1 MRTMAIAMCAA
12 LAAACGSTTSQQG
25 GGGEG
30 DPNIGKVVHDD
41 HVTVPAPTAQQK
53 LDDIAETFY
62 WAYMDANPAD
72 AVDNGYH
79 QYDGRLPNA
88 SPDALAAYVAML
100 KKTKAAIESLPAAE
114 LTRTGQ
120 IEREVLLSEIR
131 GELFDLETLRMPS
144 RSPIGYMWSINVA
157 DYIARDYA
165 PLADRA
171 QGIIGVCDG
180 AGDYLSQAM
189 ENLEPKI
196 PRTWL
201 GISLLQTNGLIEFIN
216 DDVAK
221 EMKGLDEQ
229 TLAKLKAS
237 LGRCVNA
244 LSEYRD
250 FLQDRMKDATD
261 DFALGEQLFLQ
272 MIRDKEGLDISIER
286 LDEIGKADLERN
298 LAAMTAAANKVNAKK
313 PVAKVIA
320 QVARDKP
327 KADKVLDLA
336 REQSAKMRQFLIDEK
351 IVTIPS
357 EDVAEVRESPPFM
370 RWNFAFL
377 SSAGAFED
385 KPLPSFYYISPPD
398 PKWPKAEQ
406 KAYIPFRSDL
416 LFTTI
421 HELWPGHFLH
431 ALHAKQ
437 NPSKVL
443 KTFCSYAMSEG
454 WAHYTEEMMLEA
466 GVGAGDP
473 KVQIGE
479 LTNALLRNARFVSAI
494 GLHARGMTVDESI
507 ELFQTKAFSDKGTA
521 KQQAVRGTFDA
532 GYLNYTL
539 GKLMIRKLRD
549 DWKAKVGDDY
559 SLQAFHD
566 EFLSYGCAPIPVIRN
581 FMLENDTPA
590 L

>member
-1 MRTMAIAMCAA
+1 
-12 LAAACGSTTSQQG
+12 
-25 GGGEG
+25 
-30 DPNIGKVVHDD
+30 
-41 HVTVPAPTAQQK
+41 
-53 LDDIAETFY
+53 
-62 WAYMDANPAD
+62 
-72 AVDNGYH
+72 
-79 QYDGRLPNA
+79 
-88 SPDALAAYVAML
+88 
-100 KKTKAAIESLPAAE
+100 
-114 LTRTGQ
+114 
-120 IEREVLLSEIR
+120 
-131 GELFDLETLRMPS
+131 
-144 RSPIGYMWSINVA
+144 
-157 DYIARDYA
+157 
-165 PLADRA
+165 
-171 QGIIGVCDG
+171 
-180 AGDYLSQAM
+180 
-189 ENLEPKI
+189 
-196 PRTWL
+196 
-201 GISLLQTNGLIEFIN
+201 
-216 DDVAK
+216 
-221 EMKGLDEQ
+221 
-229 TLAKLKAS
+229 
-237 LGRCVNA
+237 
-244 LSEYRD
+244 
-250 FLQDRMKDATD
+250 
-261 DFALGEQLFLQ
+261 

-298 LAAMTAAANKVNAKK
+298 LAAMTAAAKQVNAKK

-336 REQSAKMRQFLIDEK
+336 REQSATMRQFLIDEK

-377 SSAGAFED
+377 SSAGAFEK

-549 DWKAKVGDDY
+549 DWTGSRGGRAAWKE
-559 SLQAFHD
+559 FHD
-566 EFLSYGCAPIPVIRN
+566 TFLRYGGPPIPLVRRA
-581 FMLENDTPA
+581 MLGNDTPA